1 MRRSEIK
8 LFSDDEYINIE
19 SLFVGSKLDVAEL
32 EYRVKL
38 KFSKFAIKGT
48 EYFNLGMKDEIIT
61 ELNRLLSST
70 TIETTDEKSG
80 KE

>member
-1 MRRSEIK
+1 MSESKSI
-8 LFSDDEYINIE
+8 SYDPYVETYISYAKE
-19 SLFVGSKLDVAEL
+19 RVVVAEL
-32 EYRVKL
+32 EYELKL

-48 EYFNLGMKDEIIT
+48 EYFSLDMKDEIIT

>member
-1 MRRSEIK
+1 MI
-8 LFSDDEYINIE
+8 
-19 SLFVGSKLDVAEL
+19 
-32 EYRVKL
+32 
-38 KFSKFAIKGT
+38 T
-48 EYFNLGMKDEIIT
+48 ETVNFNGKDYLVYNPGVILRDGRKVIDQLKDEIIT